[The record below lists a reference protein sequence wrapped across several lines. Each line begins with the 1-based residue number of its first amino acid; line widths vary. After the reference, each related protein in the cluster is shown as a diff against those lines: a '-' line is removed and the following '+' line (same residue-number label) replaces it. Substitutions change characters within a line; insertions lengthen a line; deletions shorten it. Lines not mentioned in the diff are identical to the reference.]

1 MIEILFALTLVLMFL
16 GLIVYML
23 KTDPFAKEM

>member
-1 MIEILFALTLVLMFL
+1 MIEVLFVVSLVLMFL

-23 KTDPFAKEM
+23 KTDPFAEEM